1 MKGSVDAIQI
11 RDYVSLA
18 GVCRFFRHQMTDAYW
33 LVGPAAYALQDLD
46 SSRHLECIENRPY
59 LPTF

>member
-1 MKGSVDAIQI
+1 MKRSVDAIQI

-33 LVGPAAYALQDLD
+33 RVGSAAYFRDD
-46 SSRHLECIENRPY
+46 
-59 LPTF
+59 FD